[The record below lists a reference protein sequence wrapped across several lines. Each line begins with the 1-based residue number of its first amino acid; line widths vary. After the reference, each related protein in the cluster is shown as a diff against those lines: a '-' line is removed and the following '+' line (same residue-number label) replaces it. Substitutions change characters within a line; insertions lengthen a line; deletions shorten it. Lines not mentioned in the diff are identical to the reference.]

1 MITNLT
7 DLTAVILMIVWMFY
21 RLFVSAEILK
31 NIKAGVYTNPDNAI
45 TIIFIEGLVYLT
57 IVFIFSPFGRQT
69 QGWDYIFWYVSLVLL
84 IWCFMHVI
92 KYIIWKR
99 RTKSDEK

>member
-21 RLFVSAEILK
+21 RLFVASEIFK

-57 IVFIFSPFGRQT
+57 IVYIFFPFDRHP
-69 QGWDYIFWYVSLVLL
+69 QGWDYIFWYVSLILF
-84 IWCFMHVI
+84 IWCFMYVI
-92 KYIIWKR
+92 KYIFWKR
-99 RTKSDEK
+99 RANSDEK